1 MKMTNLIKKI
11 NHYLEKKQRNHL
23 LKKYQKLLDKR
34 AKSTRKAYQLIGSP

>member
-11 NHYLEKKQRNHL
+11 NCYFEKKRRNHL

-34 AKSTRKAYQLIGSP
+34 AKSTRKAYRLIGLP

>member
-11 NHYLEKKQRNHL
+11 NCYFEKKRRNHL

-34 AKSTRKAYQLIGSP
+34 AKLTRIANRLIGLP